1 MNGIILKGRVDN
13 MYRKTY
19 VNIDCEK
26 LENNIKDIKEKY
38 NDYKYYIGVVKANC
52 YGHGIQSIKYLIKGG
67 INYLATSS
75 LEEALK
81 IRNIEFIPILVLE
94 PIHYDDIVVAS
105 KHNITITIDNKN
117 QFDELLKNKVKV
129 KFHIKVD
136 TGMNRF
142 GFKDK
147 NDVKYIFDNSNKSLY
162 LEGIFTQLYSGEEGV
177 LNKELNIFKDLT
189 SLINLDNIDIVHLDR
204 SLTLEQ
210 HDKLPFENGIRLG
223 IVMYGFNKQVYKLSF
238 KRKIYNRLLGKKI
251 NITPS
256 ILNVKPV
263 LSFYT
268 EVIEIKD
275 VKMHENI
282 GYGGMYDTKDNVR
295 IGILPYGFAD
305 YLFINK
311 SFVNIN
317 GKNYKI
323 ITNYMDVTTIL
334 IDDSV
339 KVGDKVEI
347 FGDNISIRDAS
358 RYANENVYKT
368 ICSITN
374 RVPRVYKYKDSYEE
388 IEY

>member
-1 MNGIILKGRVDN
+1 

-19 VNIDCEK
+19 VEVDCER

-38 NDYKYYIGVVKANC
+38 NNYKYYIGVVKANC
-52 YGHGIQSIKYLIKGG
+52 YGHGINSIKYLISGG

-81 IRNIEFIPILVLE
+81 VRKMYKHIPILILE
-94 PIHYDDIVVAS
+94 PIHYDDIIVAS
-105 KHNITITIDNKN
+105 KHDITVTIDSKN
-117 QFDELLKNKVKV
+117 QFDELLNNKVKV
-129 KFHIKVD
+129 KFHIKID

-147 NDVKYIFDNSNKSLY
+147 YDIKYVYDNSDKRLY
-162 LEGIFTQLYSGEEGV
+162 LEGIFTQLYSGVGV
-177 LNKELNIFKDLT
+177 SLKKEIDCFKDLT
-189 SLINLDNIDIVHLDR
+189 SLIDLNKIDIIHIDR

-210 HDKLPFENGIRLG
+210 HDNIPFENGIRLG
-223 IVMYGFNKQVYKLSF
+223 IVMYGFKKEIYKPSW
-238 KRKIYNRLLGKKI
+238 KRKLFDIITFKKS

-256 ILNVKPV
+256 ILDVKPV

-268 EVIEIKD
+268 EVIEIKN
-275 VKMHENI
+275 VLANENI
-282 GYGGMYDTKDNVR
+282 GYGGMFDTKDNVK

-311 SFVNIN
+311 SYVSIN
-317 GKNYKI
+317 GKRYKI
-323 ITNYMDVTTIL
+323 ITNYMDVSTIL
-334 IDDSV
+334 IDDNV
-339 KVGDKVEI
+339 IINDKVEI
-347 FGDNISIRDAS
+347 FGNNISIRQAS
-358 RYANENVYKT
+358 NWANVNIYKN

-374 RVPRVYKYKDSYEE
+374 RVPRLYKYKDKYEE

>member
-1 MNGIILKGRVDN
+1 

-19 VNIDCEK
+19 VLVDCDK

-52 YGHGIQSIKYLIKGG
+52 YGHGIESIKYLISGG

-81 IRNIEFIPILVLE
+81 VRKMYKSIPILILE
-94 PIHYDDIVVAS
+94 PIHYDDILIAS
-105 KHNITITIDNKN
+105 KYNIAITIDNKDM
-117 QFDELLKNKVKV
+117 FDKLLNNKVKV

-147 NDVKYIFDNSNKSLY
+147 LDIKYVFDNSSDKLY
-162 LEGIFTQLYSGEEGV
+162 LEGIYTQLYSGIDKD
-177 LNKELNIFKDLT
+177 LKKELDIFKEMT
-189 SLINLDNIDIVHLDR
+189 SLIDLNSIDIVHLDR

-210 HDKLPFENGIRLG
+210 HDKISFANGVRLG
-223 IVMYGFNKQVYKLSF
+223 IVMYGYKKSSYNPSWKRRLYNK
-238 KRKIYNRLLGKKI
+238 LLGKSL
-251 NITPS
+251 NITQS
-256 ILNVKPV
+256 ILDVKQV
-263 LSFYT
+263 LSFYS
-268 EVIEIKD
+268 EVIE
-275 VKMHENI
+275 VKSVKSGENI
-282 GYGGMYDTKDNVR
+282 GYGGMYDTSDNVR
-295 IGILPYGFAD
+295 IGIIPYGFAD

-311 SFVNIN
+311 SYVNIN

-339 KVGDKVEI
+339 NVGDKVEI
-347 FGDNISIRDAS
+347 IGDNISAKQAS
-358 RYANENVYKT
+358 IYAGQNVYKT

-374 RVPRVYKYKDSYEE
+374 RVPRVYKYKDKYEE